1 MKLKAL
7 RALSERPIRLP
18 RLRPY
23 VPQPDD
29 PPIFWFDGE
38 RKDIVREV
46 ARRVTARHTADR
58 RRMEL
63 VLNETAL
70 AEIRRLESQRD
81 AEAAERLPFWR
92 GLARSIARLDDAQKR
107 DAVRDIVTR
116 YAEDVAGN
124 FDPRVYRLAKH
135 AVPKLLTGVMA
146 PSRLPEELA
155 TAVDGHTLIGE
166 LLQVEGDLHRLRH
179 LEKVGTL
186 VYVPTH
192 SSNLDS
198 VVIGRALEQVG
209 LSPVIYG
216 AGKNLFTNPMIS
228 FFMHNLG
235 AYRVDR
241 RVQARVYKEVLKVFS
256 QVMIERG
263 YHSLFFP
270 GGTRSRSNLIESH
283 LKLGLAGSALSAFAH
298 NRVRGVDRPVWFV
311 PTTINYELVLEGET
325 LVEDWLK
332 DEGKARYIIEDDEFS
347 RLDRW
352 IAFFRKIVGLKAACI
367 IRFGDPIDCFGN
379 PTDDEGRS
387 LGPSGRSIDAGSY
400 VERRGVPVEDA
411 ARDAAYTRELAD
423 VLVARFRQDTVLMA
437 TSLVAHVLFRR
448 LVRETPGLDLFARL
462 RVRGEVALPRTEL
475 AAEVGALRD
484 RLVALQSEG
493 VVRVS
498 DTVRDAEPAALVD
511 RALAVWNGY
520 HQRVAARALDAT
532 ITAEDP
538 TLLLYYQN
546 RLVPFANLLV
556 TDEADRAAAQEI
568 ARIGGARPLLGTA
581 LAARSA

>member
-1 MKLKAL
+1 MKLPHPL
-7 RALSERPIRLP
+7 RALSERPLRLP

-29 PPIFWFDGE
+29 PPIFWFDSE

-46 ARRVTARHTADR
+46 VQRVVHRHTADR

-81 AEAAERLPFWR
+81 TESRERLPQWR
-92 GLARSIARLDDAQKR
+92 SLARRIARLSDVEKR
-107 DAVRDIVTR
+107 DTVRDIVTR

-124 FDPRVYRLAKH
+124 FDPRVYSFSKQ
-135 AVPKLLTGVMA
+135 AVPKLLAGVMA
-146 PSRLPEELA
+146 PSRLPEELI
-155 TAVDGHTLIGE
+155 GETLIGE
-166 LLQVEGDLHRLRH
+166 LLRVEGDIDLLRRLQA
-179 LEKVGTL
+179 KGTI

-198 VVIGRALEQVG
+198 VVIGRAFEQVG
-209 LSPVIYG
+209 LSPVVYG
-216 AGKNLFTNPMIS
+216 AGKNLFTNPFLS

-241 RVQARVYKEVLKVFS
+241 RVSAAVYKEVLKTFS

-283 LKLGLAGSALSAFAH
+283 LKLGLAGSAVSAFAN
-298 NRVRGVDRPVWFV
+298 NRVHGVDRNVYFV
-311 PTTINYELVLEGET
+311 PATINYELVLEGET

-332 DEGKARYIIEDDEFS
+332 EEGKARYIIEDDEFS

-352 IAFFRKIVGLKAACI
+352 VTFFRKIVGMQAACI
-367 IRFGDPIDCFGN
+367 IRFGAPLDCFGN
-379 PTDDEGRS
+379 PVDDEGHS
-387 LGPSGRSIDAGSY
+387 TTPGGRSIDPGTY
-400 VERRGVPVEDA
+400 VERRGKPVNDG
-411 ARDAAYTRELAD
+411 ARDAAYTRELSD
-423 VLVARFRQDTVLMA
+423 VLVDRYRQETVLMA

-462 RVRGEVALPRTEL
+462 RVRGEITMPREEL
-475 AAEVGALRD
+475 VAEVGALRD
-484 RLVALQSEG
+484 RLLELQAQN
-493 VVRVS
+493 VVRIN
-498 DTVRDAEPAALVD
+498 DAIATLDPRILVD

-520 HQRVAARALDAT
+520 HTRVAAKVLGADV
-532 ITAEDP
+532 TAEDP

-546 RLVPFANLLV
+546 RLVPFATRVV
-556 TDEADRAAAQEI
+556 TCAEDEAAAAEI
-568 ARIGGARPLLGTA
+568 ARIGGR
-581 LAARSA
+581 R

>member
-1 MKLKAL
+1 MRFRPL
-7 RALSERPIRLP
+7 RALSERPLRLP

-23 VPQPDD
+23 VPQPSD
-29 PPIFWFDGE
+29 PPIFWFDSE

-46 ARRVTARHTADR
+46 VQRVTQRHTADR

-81 AEAAERLPFWR
+81 AESRERLPHWR
-92 GLARSIARLDDAQKR
+92 GLARRIARLSDVEKR

-124 FDPRVYRLAKH
+124 FDPRVYAFSKQ
-135 AVPKLLTGVMA
+135 AVPKLLAGVMA
-146 PSRLPEELA
+146 PSRLPEELI
-155 TAVDGHTLIGE
+155 GETLIGE
-166 LLQVEGDLHRLRH
+166 LLRVEGDIEHLRRLQER
-179 LEKVGTL
+179 GTL

-198 VVIGRALEQVG
+198 VVIGRAFEQVG
-209 LSPVIYG
+209 LSPVVYG
-216 AGKNLFTNPMIS
+216 AGKNLFTNPFLS

-241 RVQARVYKEVLKVFS
+241 RVTASVYKEVLKTFS

-283 LKLGLAGSALSAFAH
+283 LKLGLAGSAVSAFAN
-298 NRVRGVDRPVWFV
+298 NRVHGVDRNVYFV
-311 PTTINYELVLEGET
+311 PATINYELVLEGET

-332 DEGKARYIIEDDEFS
+332 EEGKARYIIEDDEFS
-347 RLDRW
+347 KLDRW
-352 IAFFRKIVGLKAACI
+352 IAFFRKIVGLQAACI
-367 IRFGDPIDCFGN
+367 IRFGRPIDCFGN
-379 PTDDEGRS
+379 EVDDEGHS
-387 LGPSGRSIDAGSY
+387 TTPSGRSIDPGTY
-400 VERRGVPVEDA
+400 VERRGKPVNDF
-411 ARDAAYTRELAD
+411 ARDAAYTRELSD
-423 VLVARFRQDTVLMA
+423 VIVDRYREETVLMA

-462 RVRGEVALPRTEL
+462 RVRGEIAMPREEL
-475 AAEVGALRD
+475 IAEVGALRD
-484 RLVALQSEG
+484 RLVHLQTQR
-493 VVRVS
+493 VVRVN
-498 DTVRDAEPAALVD
+498 DAIATLDPRVIVE

-520 HQRVAARALDAT
+520 HTRVAAKELEST
-532 ITAEDP
+532 VTAEDP

-546 RLVPFANLLV
+546 RLVPFATRVV
-556 TDEADRAAAQEI
+556 TNAQDEAAAAEI
-568 ARIGGARPLLGTA
+568 AHIGGR
-581 LAARSA
+581 R